1 MKHLKQLG
9 NLPLKQKLSGIILSV
24 VILMLLFF
32 FLAFQISRY
41 SYNEQ
46 LYKAI
51 AGNLSFSANTVSKN
65 LKNIEALSSVIISQ
79 KEIQESL
86 DAINSD
92 DDVLTLSKGYSLLNE
107 IVSTYQQTY
116 KRNNLS
122 CIALVNPH
130 FTNCSSYPVLNRISP
145 ELRET
150 FLQKASQASG
160 SAVWI
165 SDSSNQQLILS
176 RQIRKIENMSLKPLG
191 YLLLFIDLK
200 DMVESANQAVNTYE
214 SGNYL
219 IYDNGQPIYHSA
231 GISDNSAPLLYE
243 KLQRPYGIIEQ
254 NGRSYFAVRS
264 RIPSY
269 EWNYINLIPYDDI
282 NRSIVAVFQLI
293 LVILLAGLLLSL
305 FVAHIMMRYVVR
317 DFELLLHK
325 MEIFSQ
331 TELQLPESRIDYS
344 QRSDEIGKLHQ
355 SFDAMAERIQHL
367 VNTNY
372 RYQILNRDARLK
384 ALESQINPHFLYN
397 TLETVNWRA
406 KALKD
411 DTISNIVQ
419 SLATLLR
426 ATLSNKKSLVPLNY
440 ELNLVNNYITIQKIR
455 FEERLL
461 FHFYDSECTE
471 NLKNTLVLPLTIQPL
486 LENAIRYG
494 MEEMTETCEISV
506 YPYQRG
512 DFLIIEVANQG
523 SSFEENLLENLQNGS
538 KSSHGFGIGLLNIN
552 QRIQMLFGDAYGL
565 SFRNEEDKAIAII
578 TLPFIFEEPQS
589 AQSLYSR

>member
-1 MKHLKQLG
+1 MKYLS
-9 NLPLKQKLSGIILSV
+9 NLPLKQKLSCIILSV
-24 VILMLLFF
+24 LTLILLFF
-32 FLAFQISRY
+32 LLALQISKY

-46 LYKAI
+46 LYRAI
-51 AGNLSFSANTVSKN
+51 AGNLSFSASTISKH
-65 LKNIEALSSVIISQ
+65 LKNIESFSSVVIAQ
-79 KEIQESL
+79 KEVQESL
-86 DAINSD
+86 DAVNSN
-92 DDVLTLSKGYSLLNE
+92 DDVLTLSKNYSLLNE
-107 IVSTYQQTY
+107 VVSTYQQTY
-116 KRNNLS
+116 KQNNLS
-122 CIALVNPH
+122 CIALVNPR
-130 FTNCSSYPVLNRISP
+130 FTNCSNFPVMSRIPP
-145 ELRET
+145 EFLREI
-150 FLQKASQASG
+150 LQKAAQASG

-165 SDSSNQQLILS
+165 SDSSNHYLILS
-176 RQIRKIENMSLKPLG
+176 RQIRKTENLSLKPLG
-191 YLLLFIDLK
+191 YLLLFINLDDLVG
-200 DMVESANQAVNTYE
+200 DANQAVNTYE
-214 SGNYL
+214 SGHYL
-219 IYDNGQPIYHSA
+219 IYDNEKLIYHSE
-231 GISDNSAPLLYE
+231 GISQDWALLLYE
-243 KLQRPYGIIEQ
+243 KLQRPYDIIKQ
-254 NGRSYFAVRS
+254 NRHKYFAVRS

-355 SFDAMAERIQHL
+355 SFEAMAERIQHL

-419 SLATLLR
+419 SLAALLR
-426 ATLSNKKSLVPLNY
+426 ATLSNEKSLVPLNY

-461 FHFYDSECTE
+461 FRFYDSECTE
-471 NLKNTLVLPLTIQPL
+471 NLKNALVLPLTIQPL

>member
-1 MKHLKQLG
+1 MKYLS
-9 NLPLKQKLSGIILSV
+9 NLPLKQKLSCIILSV
-24 VILMLLFF
+24 LTLILLFF
-32 FLAFQISRY
+32 LLALQISKY

-46 LYKAI
+46 LYRAI
-51 AGNLSFSANTVSKN
+51 AGNLSFSASTISKH
-65 LKNIEALSSVIISQ
+65 LKNIESFSSVVIAQ
-79 KEIQESL
+79 KEVQESL
-86 DAINSD
+86 DAVNSN
-92 DDVLTLSKGYSLLNE
+92 DDVLTLSKNYSLLNE
-107 IVSTYQQTY
+107 VVSTYQQTY
-116 KRNNLS
+116 KQNNLS
-122 CIALVNPH
+122 CIALVNPR
-130 FTNCSSYPVLNRISP
+130 FTNCSNFPVMSRIPP
-145 ELRET
+145 EFLREI
-150 FLQKASQASG
+150 LQKAAQASG

-165 SDSSNQQLILS
+165 SDSSNHYLILS
-176 RQIRKIENMSLKPLG
+176 RQIRKTENLSLKPLG
-191 YLLLFIDLK
+191 YLLLFINLDDLVG
-200 DMVESANQAVNTYE
+200 DANQAVNTYE
-214 SGNYL
+214 SGHYL
-219 IYDNGQPIYHSA
+219 IYDNEKLIYHSE
-231 GISDNSAPLLYE
+231 GISQDWALLLYE
-243 KLQRPYGIIEQ
+243 KLQRPYDIIKQ
-254 NGRSYFAVRS
+254 NRHKYFAVRS

-305 FVAHIMMRYVVR
+305 FVAHIMMCYVVR

-419 SLATLLR
+419 SLAALLR
-426 ATLSNKKSLVPLNY
+426 ATLSNEKSLVPLNY

-461 FHFYDSECTE
+461 FRFYDSECTE
-471 NLKNTLVLPLTIQPL
+471 NLKNALVLPLTIQPL

>member
-1 MKHLKQLG
+1 MKYLS
-9 NLPLKQKLSGIILSV
+9 NLPLKQKLSCIILSV
-24 VILMLLFF
+24 LTLILLFF
-32 FLAFQISRY
+32 LLALQISKY

-46 LYKAI
+46 LYRAI
-51 AGNLSFSANTVSKN
+51 AGNLSFSASTISKH
-65 LKNIEALSSVIISQ
+65 LKNIESFSSVVIAQ
-79 KEIQESL
+79 KEVQESL
-86 DAINSD
+86 DAVNSN
-92 DDVLTLSKGYSLLNE
+92 DDVLTLSKNYSLLNE
-107 IVSTYQQTY
+107 VVSTYQQTY
-116 KRNNLS
+116 KQNNLS
-122 CIALVNPH
+122 CIALVNPR
-130 FTNCSSYPVLNRISP
+130 FTNCSNFPVMSRIPP
-145 ELRET
+145 EFLREI
-150 FLQKASQASG
+150 LQKAAQASG

-165 SDSSNQQLILS
+165 SDSSNHYLILS
-176 RQIRKIENMSLKPLG
+176 RQIRKTENLSLKPLG
-191 YLLLFIDLK
+191 YLLLFINLEDLVG
-200 DMVESANQAVNTYE
+200 DANQAVNTYE
-214 SGNYL
+214 SGHYL
-219 IYDNGQPIYHSA
+219 IYDNEKLIYHSE
-231 GISDNSAPLLYE
+231 GISQDWALLLYE
-243 KLQRPYGIIEQ
+243 KLQRPYDIIKQ
-254 NGRSYFAVRS
+254 NRHKYFAVRS

-419 SLATLLR
+419 SLAALLR
-426 ATLSNKKSLVPLNY
+426 ATLSNEKSLVPLNY

-461 FHFYDSECTE
+461 FRFYDSECTE
-471 NLKNTLVLPLTIQPL
+471 NLKNALVLPLTIQPL

-565 SFRNEEDKAIAII
+565 SFLNEEDKAIAII

>member
-1 MKHLKQLG
+1 MKYLS
-9 NLPLKQKLSGIILSV
+9 NLPLKQKLSCIILSV
-24 VILMLLFF
+24 LTLILLFF
-32 FLAFQISRY
+32 LLALQISKY

-46 LYKAI
+46 LYRAI
-51 AGNLSFSANTVSKN
+51 AGNLSFSASTISKH
-65 LKNIEALSSVIISQ
+65 LKNIESFSSVVIAQ
-79 KEIQESL
+79 KEVQESL
-86 DAINSD
+86 DAVNSN
-92 DDVLTLSKGYSLLNE
+92 DDVLTLSKNYSLLNE
-107 IVSTYQQTY
+107 VVSTYQQTY
-116 KRNNLS
+116 KQNNLS
-122 CIALVNPH
+122 CIALVNPR
-130 FTNCSSYPVLNRISP
+130 FTNCSNFPVMSRIPP
-145 ELRET
+145 EFLREI
-150 FLQKASQASG
+150 LQKAAQASG

-165 SDSSNQQLILS
+165 SDSSNHYLILS
-176 RQIRKIENMSLKPLG
+176 RQIRKTENLSLKPLG
-191 YLLLFIDLK
+191 YLLLFINLDDLVG
-200 DMVESANQAVNTYE
+200 DANQAVNTYE
-214 SGNYL
+214 SGHYL
-219 IYDNGQPIYHSA
+219 IYDNEKLIYHSE
-231 GISDNSAPLLYE
+231 GISQDWALLLYE
-243 KLQRPYGIIEQ
+243 KLQRPYDIIKQ
-254 NGRSYFAVRS
+254 NRHKYFAVRS

-411 DTISNIVQ
+411 DTISNNVQ
-419 SLATLLR
+419 SLAALLR
-426 ATLSNKKSLVPLNY
+426 ATLSNEKSLVPLNY

-461 FHFYDSECTE
+461 FRFYDSECTE
-471 NLKNTLVLPLTIQPL
+471 NLKNALVLPLTIQPL

>member
-1 MKHLKQLG
+1 MKYLS
-9 NLPLKQKLSGIILSV
+9 NLPLKQKLSCIILSV
-24 VILMLLFF
+24 LTLILLFF
-32 FLAFQISRY
+32 LLALQISKY

-46 LYKAI
+46 LYRAI
-51 AGNLSFSANTVSKN
+51 AGNLSFSASTISKH
-65 LKNIEALSSVIISQ
+65 LKNIESFSSVVIAQ
-79 KEIQESL
+79 KEVQESL
-86 DAINSD
+86 DAVNSN
-92 DDVLTLSKGYSLLNE
+92 DDVLTLSKNYSLLNE
-107 IVSTYQQTY
+107 VVSTYQQTY
-116 KRNNLS
+116 KQNNLS
-122 CIALVNPH
+122 CIALVNPR
-130 FTNCSSYPVLNRISP
+130 FTNCSNFPVMSRIPP
-145 ELRET
+145 EFLREI
-150 FLQKASQASG
+150 LQKAAQASG

-165 SDSSNQQLILS
+165 SDSSNHYLILS
-176 RQIRKIENMSLKPLG
+176 RQIRKTENLSLKPLG
-191 YLLLFIDLK
+191 YLLLFINLDDLVG
-200 DMVESANQAVNTYE
+200 DANQAVNTYE
-214 SGNYL
+214 SGHYL
-219 IYDNGQPIYHSA
+219 IYDNEKLIYHSE
-231 GISDNSAPLLYE
+231 GISQDWALLLYE
-243 KLQRPYGIIEQ
+243 KLQRPYDIIKQ
-254 NGRSYFAVRS
+254 NRHKYFAVRS

-331 TELQLPESRIDYS
+331 TELQLSESRIDYS

-419 SLATLLR
+419 SLAALLR
-426 ATLSNKKSLVPLNY
+426 ATLSNEKSLVPLNY

-461 FHFYDSECTE
+461 FRFYDSECTE
-471 NLKNTLVLPLTIQPL
+471 NLKNALVLPLTIQPL

-565 SFRNEEDKAIAII
+565 SFLNEEDKAIAII

>member
-1 MKHLKQLG
+1 MKYLS
-9 NLPLKQKLSGIILSV
+9 NLPLKQKLSCIILSV
-24 VILMLLFF
+24 LTLILLFF
-32 FLAFQISRY
+32 LLALQISKY

-46 LYKAI
+46 LYRAI
-51 AGNLSFSANTVSKN
+51 AGNLSFSASTISKH
-65 LKNIEALSSVIISQ
+65 LKNIESFSSVVIAQ
-79 KEIQESL
+79 KEVQESL
-86 DAINSD
+86 DAVNSND
-92 DDVLTLSKGYSLLNE
+92 DILTLSKNYSLLNE
-107 IVSTYQQTY
+107 VVSTYQQTY
-116 KRNNLS
+116 KQNNLS
-122 CIALVNPH
+122 CIALVNPR
-130 FTNCSSYPVLNRISP
+130 FTNCSNFPVMSRIPP
-145 ELRET
+145 EFLREI
-150 FLQKASQASG
+150 LQKAAQASG

-165 SDSSNQQLILS
+165 SDSSNHYLILS
-176 RQIRKIENMSLKPLG
+176 RQIRKTENLSLKPLG
-191 YLLLFIDLK
+191 YLLLFINLDDLVG
-200 DMVESANQAVNTYE
+200 DANQAVNTYE
-214 SGNYL
+214 SGHYL
-219 IYDNGQPIYHSA
+219 IYDNEKLIYHSE
-231 GISDNSAPLLYE
+231 GISQDWALLLYE
-243 KLQRPYGIIEQ
+243 KLQRPYDIIKQ
-254 NGRSYFAVRS
+254 NRHKYFAVRS

-419 SLATLLR
+419 SLAALLR
-426 ATLSNKKSLVPLNY
+426 ATLSNEKSLVPLNY

-461 FHFYDSECTE
+461 FRFYDSECTE
-471 NLKNTLVLPLTIQPL
+471 NLKNALVLPLTIQPL

-565 SFRNEEDKAIAII
+565 SFLNEEDKAIAII

>member
-1 MKHLKQLG
+1 MKYLS
-9 NLPLKQKLSGIILSV
+9 NLPLKQKLSCIILSV
-24 VILMLLFF
+24 LTLILLFF
-32 FLAFQISRY
+32 LLALQISKY

-46 LYKAI
+46 LYRAI
-51 AGNLSFSANTVSKN
+51 AGNLSFSASTISKH
-65 LKNIEALSSVIISQ
+65 LKNIESFSSVVIAQ
-79 KEIQESL
+79 KEVQESL
-86 DAINSD
+86 DAVNSN
-92 DDVLTLSKGYSLLNE
+92 DDVLTLSKNYSLLNE
-107 IVSTYQQTY
+107 VVSTYQQTY
-116 KRNNLS
+116 KQNNLS
-122 CIALVNPH
+122 CIALVNPR
-130 FTNCSSYPVLNRISP
+130 FTNCSNFPVMSRIPP
-145 ELRET
+145 EFLREI
-150 FLQKASQASG
+150 LQKAAQASG

-165 SDSSNQQLILS
+165 SDSSNHYLILS
-176 RQIRKIENMSLKPLG
+176 RQIRKTENLSLKPLG
-191 YLLLFIDLK
+191 YLLLFINLDDL
-200 DMVESANQAVNTYE
+200 VGNSNQAVNTYE
-214 SGNYL
+214 SGHYL
-219 IYDNGQPIYHSA
+219 IYDNEKLIYHSE
-231 GISDNSAPLLYE
+231 GISQDWALLLYE
-243 KLQRPYGIIEQ
+243 KLQRPYDIIKQ
-254 NGRSYFAVRS
+254 NRHKYFAVRS

-419 SLATLLR
+419 SLAALLR
-426 ATLSNKKSLVPLNY
+426 ATLSNEKSLVPLNY

-461 FHFYDSECTE
+461 FRFYDSECTE
-471 NLKNTLVLPLTIQPL
+471 NLKNALVLPLIIQPL

-552 QRIQMLFGDAYGL
+552 QRIQMLFGDSYGL

>member
-1 MKHLKQLG
+1 MKYLS
-9 NLPLKQKLSGIILSV
+9 NLPLKQKLSCIILSV
-24 VILMLLFF
+24 LTLILLFF
-32 FLAFQISRY
+32 LLALQISKY

-46 LYKAI
+46 LYRAI
-51 AGNLSFSANTVSKN
+51 AGNLSFSASTISKH
-65 LKNIEALSSVIISQ
+65 LKNIESFSSVVIAQ
-79 KEIQESL
+79 KEVQESL
-86 DAINSD
+86 DAVNSN
-92 DDVLTLSKGYSLLNE
+92 DDVLTLSKNYSLLNE
-107 IVSTYQQTY
+107 VVSTYQQTY
-116 KRNNLS
+116 KQNNLS
-122 CIALVNPH
+122 CIALVNPR
-130 FTNCSSYPVLNRISP
+130 FTNCSNFSVMSRIPP
-145 ELRET
+145 EFLREI
-150 FLQKASQASG
+150 LQKAAQASG

-165 SDSSNQQLILS
+165 SDSSNHYLILS
-176 RQIRKIENMSLKPLG
+176 RQIRKTENLSLKPLG
-191 YLLLFIDLK
+191 YLLLFINLDDLVG
-200 DMVESANQAVNTYE
+200 DANQAVNTYE
-214 SGNYL
+214 SGHYL
-219 IYDNGQPIYHSA
+219 IYDNEKLIYHSE
-231 GISDNSAPLLYE
+231 GISQDWALLLYE
-243 KLQRPYGIIEQ
+243 KLQRPYDIIKQ
-254 NGRSYFAVRS
+254 NRHKYFAVRS

-419 SLATLLR
+419 SLAALLR
-426 ATLSNKKSLVPLNY
+426 ATLSNEKSLVPLNY

-461 FHFYDSECTE
+461 FRFYDSECTE
-471 NLKNTLVLPLTIQPL
+471 NLKNALVLPLTIQPL

>member
-1 MKHLKQLG
+1 MKYLS
-9 NLPLKQKLSGIILSV
+9 NLPLKQKLSCIILSV
-24 VILMLLFF
+24 LTLIPLFF
-32 FLAFQISRY
+32 LLALQISKY

-46 LYKAI
+46 LYRAI
-51 AGNLSFSANTVSKN
+51 AGNLSFSASTISKH
-65 LKNIEALSSVIISQ
+65 LKNIESFSSVVIAQ
-79 KEIQESL
+79 KEVQESL
-86 DAINSD
+86 DAVNSN
-92 DDVLTLSKGYSLLNE
+92 DDVLTLSKNYSLLNE
-107 IVSTYQQTY
+107 VVSTYQQTY
-116 KRNNLS
+116 KQNNLS
-122 CIALVNPH
+122 CIALVNPR
-130 FTNCSSYPVLNRISP
+130 FTNCSNFPVMSRIPP
-145 ELRET
+145 EFLREI
-150 FLQKASQASG
+150 LQKAAQASG

-165 SDSSNQQLILS
+165 SDSSNHYLILS
-176 RQIRKIENMSLKPLG
+176 RQIRKTENLSLKPLG
-191 YLLLFIDLK
+191 YLLLFINLDDLVG
-200 DMVESANQAVNTYE
+200 DANQAVNTYE
-214 SGNYL
+214 SGHYL
-219 IYDNGQPIYHSA
+219 IYDNEKLIYHSE
-231 GISDNSAPLLYE
+231 GISQDWALLLYE
-243 KLQRPYGIIEQ
+243 KLQRPYDIIKQ
-254 NGRSYFAVRS
+254 NRHKYFAVRS

-397 TLETVNWRA
+397 TLETVNWRT

-419 SLATLLR
+419 SLAALLR
-426 ATLSNKKSLVPLNY
+426 ATLSNEKSLVPLNY

-461 FHFYDSECTE
+461 FRFYDSECTE
-471 NLKNTLVLPLTIQPL
+471 NLKNALVLPLTIQPL

>member
-1 MKHLKQLG
+1 MKYLS
-9 NLPLKQKLSGIILSV
+9 NLPLKQKLSCIILSV
-24 VILMLLFF
+24 LTLILLFF
-32 FLAFQISRY
+32 LLALQISKY

-46 LYKAI
+46 LYRAI
-51 AGNLSFSANTVSKN
+51 AGNLSFSASTISKH
-65 LKNIEALSSVIISQ
+65 LKNIESFSSVVIAQ
-79 KEIQESL
+79 KEVQESL
-86 DAINSD
+86 DAVNSN
-92 DDVLTLSKGYSLLNE
+92 DDVLTLSKNYSLLNE
-107 IVSTYQQTY
+107 VVSTYQQTY
-116 KRNNLS
+116 KQNNLS
-122 CIALVNPH
+122 CIALINPR
-130 FTNCSSYPVLNRISP
+130 FTNCSNFPVMSRIPP
-145 ELRET
+145 EFLREI
-150 FLQKASQASG
+150 LQKAAQASG

-165 SDSSNQQLILS
+165 SDSSNHYLILS
-176 RQIRKIENMSLKPLG
+176 RQIRKTENLSLKPLG
-191 YLLLFIDLK
+191 YLLLFINLDDLVG
-200 DMVESANQAVNTYE
+200 DANQAVNTYE
-214 SGNYL
+214 SGHYL
-219 IYDNGQPIYHSA
+219 IYDNEKLIYHSE
-231 GISDNSAPLLYE
+231 GISQDWALLLYE
-243 KLQRPYGIIEQ
+243 KLQRPYDIIKQ
-254 NGRSYFAVRS
+254 NRHKYFAVQS

-419 SLATLLR
+419 SLAALLR
-426 ATLSNKKSLVPLNY
+426 ATLSNEKSLVPLNY

-461 FHFYDSECTE
+461 FRFYDSECTE
-471 NLKNTLVLPLTIQPL
+471 NLKNALVLPLTIQPL

>member
-1 MKHLKQLG
+1 MKYLS
-9 NLPLKQKLSGIILSV
+9 NLPLKQKLSCIILSV
-24 VILMLLFF
+24 LTLILLFF
-32 FLAFQISRY
+32 LLALQISKY

-46 LYKAI
+46 LYRAI
-51 AGNLSFSANTVSKN
+51 AGNLSFSASTISKH
-65 LKNIEALSSVIISQ
+65 LKNIESFSSVVIAQ
-79 KEIQESL
+79 KEVQESL
-86 DAINSD
+86 DAVNSN
-92 DDVLTLSKGYSLLNE
+92 DDVLTLSKNYSLLNE
-107 IVSTYQQTY
+107 VVSTYQQTY
-116 KRNNLS
+116 KQNNLS
-122 CIALVNPH
+122 CIALVNPR
-130 FTNCSSYPVLNRISP
+130 FTNCSNFPVMSRIPP
-145 ELRET
+145 EFLREI
-150 FLQKASQASG
+150 LQKAAQASG

-165 SDSSNQQLILS
+165 SDSSNHYLILS
-176 RQIRKIENMSLKPLG
+176 RQIRKTENLSLKPLG
-191 YLLLFIDLK
+191 YLLLFINLDDLVG
-200 DMVESANQAVNTYE
+200 DANQAVNTYE
-214 SGNYL
+214 SGHYL
-219 IYDNGQPIYHSA
+219 IYDNEKLIYHSE
-231 GISDNSAPLLYE
+231 GISQDWALLLYE
-243 KLQRPYGIIEQ
+243 KLQRPYDIIKQ
-254 NGRSYFAVRS
+254 NRHKYFAVRS

-293 LVILLAGLLLSL
+293 LVIRLAGLLLSL

-384 ALESQINPHFLYN
+384 ALESQTNPHFLYN

-419 SLATLLR
+419 SLAALLR
-426 ATLSNKKSLVPLNY
+426 ATLSNEKSLVPLNY

-461 FHFYDSECTE
+461 FRFYDSECTE
-471 NLKNTLVLPLTIQPL
+471 NLKNALVLPLTIQPL

>member
-1 MKHLKQLG
+1 MKYLS
-9 NLPLKQKLSGIILSV
+9 NLPLKQKLSCIILSV
-24 VILMLLFF
+24 LTLILLFF
-32 FLAFQISRY
+32 LLALQISKY

-46 LYKAI
+46 LYRAI
-51 AGNLSFSANTVSKN
+51 AGNLSFSASTISKH
-65 LKNIEALSSVIISQ
+65 LKNIESFSSVVIAQ
-79 KEIQESL
+79 KEVQESL
-86 DAINSD
+86 DAVNSN
-92 DDVLTLSKGYSLLNE
+92 DDVLTLSKNYSLLNE
-107 IVSTYQQTY
+107 VVSTYQQTY
-116 KRNNLS
+116 KQNNLS
-122 CIALVNPH
+122 CIALVNPR
-130 FTNCSSYPVLNRISP
+130 FTNCSNFPVMSRIPP
-145 ELRET
+145 EFLREI
-150 FLQKASQASG
+150 LQKAAQASG

-165 SDSSNQQLILS
+165 SDSSNHYLILS
-176 RQIRKIENMSLKPLG
+176 RQIRKTENLSLKPLG
-191 YLLLFIDLK
+191 YLLLFINLDDLVG
-200 DMVESANQAVNTYE
+200 DANQAVNTYE
-214 SGNYL
+214 SGHYL
-219 IYDNGQPIYHSA
+219 IYDNEKLIYHSE
-231 GISDNSAPLLYE
+231 GISQDWALLLYE
-243 KLQRPYGIIEQ
+243 KLQRPYDIIKQ
-254 NGRSYFAVRS
+254 NRHKYFAVRS

-419 SLATLLR
+419 SLAALLR
-426 ATLSNKKSLVPLNY
+426 ATLSNEKSLVPLNY

-461 FHFYDSECTE
+461 FRFYDSECTE
-471 NLKNTLVLPLTIQPL
+471 NLKNALVLPLTIQPL

-494 MEEMTETCEISV
+494 MGEMTETCEISV

>member
-1 MKHLKQLG
+1 MKYLS
-9 NLPLKQKLSGIILSV
+9 NLPLKQKLSCIILSV
-24 VILMLLFF
+24 LTLILLFF
-32 FLAFQISRY
+32 LLALQISKY

-46 LYKAI
+46 LYRAI
-51 AGNLSFSANTVSKN
+51 AGNLSFSASTISKH
-65 LKNIEALSSVIISQ
+65 LKNIESFSSVVIAQ
-79 KEIQESL
+79 KEVQESL
-86 DAINSD
+86 DAVNSN
-92 DDVLTLSKGYSLLNE
+92 DDVLTLSKNYSLLNE
-107 IVSTYQQTY
+107 VVSTYQQTY
-116 KRNNLS
+116 KQNNLS
-122 CIALVNPH
+122 CIALVNPR
-130 FTNCSSYPVLNRISP
+130 FTNCSNFPVMSRIPP
-145 ELRET
+145 EFLREI
-150 FLQKASQASG
+150 LQKAAQASG

-165 SDSSNQQLILS
+165 SDSSNHYLILS
-176 RQIRKIENMSLKPLG
+176 RQIRKTENLSLKPLG
-191 YLLLFIDLK
+191 YLLLFINLDDLVG
-200 DMVESANQAVNTYE
+200 DANQAVNTYE
-214 SGNYL
+214 SGHYL
-219 IYDNGQPIYHSA
+219 IYDNEKLIYHSE
-231 GISDNSAPLLYE
+231 GISQDWALLLYE
-243 KLQRPYGIIEQ
+243 KLQRPYDIIKQ
-254 NGRSYFAVRS
+254 NRHKYFAVRS

-419 SLATLLR
+419 SLAALLH
-426 ATLSNKKSLVPLNY
+426 ATLSNEKSLVPLNY

-461 FHFYDSECTE
+461 FRFYDSECTE
-471 NLKNTLVLPLTIQPL
+471 NLKNALVLPLTIQPL

>member
-1 MKHLKQLG
+1 MKYLS
-9 NLPLKQKLSGIILSV
+9 NLPLKQKLSCIILSV
-24 VILMLLFF
+24 LTLILLFF
-32 FLAFQISRY
+32 LLALQISKY

-46 LYKAI
+46 LYRAI
-51 AGNLSFSANTVSKN
+51 AGNLSFSASTISKH
-65 LKNIEALSSVIISQ
+65 LKNIESFSSVVIAQ
-79 KEIQESL
+79 KEVQESL
-86 DAINSD
+86 DAVNSN
-92 DDVLTLSKGYSLLNE
+92 DDVLTLSKNYSLLNE
-107 IVSTYQQTY
+107 VVSTYQQTY
-116 KRNNLS
+116 KQNNLS
-122 CIALVNPH
+122 CIALINPR
-130 FTNCSSYPVLNRISP
+130 FTNCSNFPVMSRIPP
-145 ELRET
+145 EFLREI
-150 FLQKASQASG
+150 LQKAAQASG

-165 SDSSNQQLILS
+165 SDSSNHYLILS
-176 RQIRKIENMSLKPLG
+176 RQIRKTENLSLKPLG
-191 YLLLFIDLK
+191 YLLLFINLDDLVG
-200 DMVESANQAVNTYE
+200 DANQAVNTYE
-214 SGNYL
+214 SGHYL
-219 IYDNGQPIYHSA
+219 IYDNEKLIYHSE
-231 GISDNSAPLLYE
+231 GISQDWALLLYE
-243 KLQRPYGIIEQ
+243 KLQRPYDIIKQ
-254 NGRSYFAVRS
+254 NRHKYFAVRS

-372 RYQILNRDARLK
+372 RYQILNRNARLK

-419 SLATLLR
+419 SLAALMR
-426 ATLSNKKSLVPLNY
+426 ATLSNEKSLVPLNY

-461 FHFYDSECTE
+461 FRFYDSECTE
-471 NLKNTLVLPLTIQPL
+471 NLKNALVLPLTIQPL

-552 QRIQMLFGDAYGL
+552 QRIQMLFGDGYGL

>member
-1 MKHLKQLG
+1 MKYLS
-9 NLPLKQKLSGIILSV
+9 NLPLKQKLSCIILSV
-24 VILMLLFF
+24 LTLILLFF
-32 FLAFQISRY
+32 LLALQISKY

-46 LYKAI
+46 LYRAI
-51 AGNLSFSANTVSKN
+51 AGNLSFSASTISKH
-65 LKNIEALSSVIISQ
+65 LKNIESFSSVVIAQ
-79 KEIQESL
+79 KEVQESL
-86 DAINSD
+86 DAVNSN
-92 DDVLTLSKGYSLLNE
+92 DDVLTLSKNYSLLNE
-107 IVSTYQQTY
+107 VVSTYQQTY
-116 KRNNLS
+116 KQNNLS
-122 CIALVNPH
+122 CIALVNPR
-130 FTNCSSYPVLNRISP
+130 FTNCSNFPVMSRIPP
-145 ELRET
+145 EFLREI
-150 FLQKASQASG
+150 LQKAAQASG

-165 SDSSNQQLILS
+165 SDSSNHYLILS
-176 RQIRKIENMSLKPLG
+176 RQIRKTENLSLKPLG
-191 YLLLFIDLK
+191 YLLLFINLDDLVG
-200 DMVESANQAVNTYE
+200 DANQAVNTYE
-214 SGNYL
+214 SGHYL
-219 IYDNGQPIYHSA
+219 IYDNEKLIYHSE
-231 GISDNSAPLLYE
+231 GISQDWALLLYE
-243 KLQRPYGIIEQ
+243 KLQRPYDIIKQ
-254 NGRSYFAVRS
+254 NRHKYFAVRS

-367 VNTNY
+367 VNTNC

-419 SLATLLR
+419 SLAALLR
-426 ATLSNKKSLVPLNY
+426 ATLSNEKSLVPLNY

-461 FHFYDSECTE
+461 FRFYDSECTE
-471 NLKNTLVLPLTIQPL
+471 NLKNALVLPLTIQPL

>member
-1 MKHLKQLG
+1 MKYLS
-9 NLPLKQKLSGIILSV
+9 NLPLKQKLSCIILSV
-24 VILMLLFF
+24 LTLILLFF
-32 FLAFQISRY
+32 LLALQISKY

-46 LYKAI
+46 LYRAI
-51 AGNLSFSANTVSKN
+51 AGNLSFSASTISKH
-65 LKNIEALSSVIISQ
+65 LKNIESFSSVVIAQ
-79 KEIQESL
+79 KEVQESL
-86 DAINSD
+86 DAVNSN
-92 DDVLTLSKGYSLLNE
+92 DDVLTLSKNYSLLNE
-107 IVSTYQQTY
+107 VVSTYQQTY
-116 KRNNLS
+116 KQNNLS
-122 CIALVNPH
+122 CIALVNPR
-130 FTNCSSYPVLNRISP
+130 FTNCSNFPVMSRIPP
-145 ELRET
+145 EFLREI
-150 FLQKASQASG
+150 LQKAAQASG

-165 SDSSNQQLILS
+165 SDSSNHYLILS
-176 RQIRKIENMSLKPLG
+176 RQIRKTENLSLKPLG
-191 YLLLFIDLK
+191 YLLLFINLDDLVG
-200 DMVESANQAVNTYE
+200 DANQAVNTYE
-214 SGNYL
+214 SGHYL
-219 IYDNGQPIYHSA
+219 IYDNEKLIYHSE
-231 GISDNSAPLLYE
+231 GISQDWALLLYE
-243 KLQRPYGIIEQ
+243 KLQRPYDIIKQ
-254 NGRSYFAVRS
+254 NRHKYFAVRS

-419 SLATLLR
+419 SLAALLR
-426 ATLSNKKSLVPLNY
+426 ATLSNEKSLVPLNY

-471 NLKNTLVLPLTIQPL
+471 NLKNALVLPLTIQPL

-494 MEEMTETCEISV
+494 MEEMTETREISV

>member
-1 MKHLKQLG
+1 MKYLS
-9 NLPLKQKLSGIILSV
+9 NLPLKQKLSCIILSV
-24 VILMLLFF
+24 LTLILLFF
-32 FLAFQISRY
+32 LLALQISKY

-46 LYKAI
+46 LYRAI
-51 AGNLSFSANTVSKN
+51 AGNLSFSASTISKH
-65 LKNIEALSSVIISQ
+65 LKNIESFSSVVIAQ
-79 KEIQESL
+79 KEVQESL
-86 DAINSD
+86 DAVNSN
-92 DDVLTLSKGYSLLNE
+92 DDVLTLSKNYSLLNE
-107 IVSTYQQTY
+107 VVSTYQQTY
-116 KRNNLS
+116 KQNNLS
-122 CIALVNPH
+122 CIALINPR
-130 FTNCSSYPVLNRISP
+130 FTNCSNFPVMSRIPP
-145 ELRET
+145 EFLREI
-150 FLQKASQASG
+150 LQKAAQASG

-165 SDSSNQQLILS
+165 SDSSNHYLILS
-176 RQIRKIENMSLKPLG
+176 RQIRKTENLSLKPLG
-191 YLLLFIDLK
+191 YLLLFINLDDLVG
-200 DMVESANQAVNTYE
+200 DANQAVNTYE
-214 SGNYL
+214 SGHYL
-219 IYDNGQPIYHSA
+219 IYDNEKLIYHSE
-231 GISDNSAPLLYE
+231 GISQDWALLLYE
-243 KLQRPYGIIEQ
+243 KLQRPYDIIKQ
-254 NGRSYFAVRS
+254 NRHKYFAVRS

-305 FVAHIMMRYVVR
+305 FVAHIMMRYV
-317 DFELLLHK
+317 
-325 MEIFSQ
+325 
-331 TELQLPESRIDYS
+331 ESRIDYS

-419 SLATLLR
+419 SLAALMR
-426 ATLSNKKSLVPLNY
+426 ATLSNEKSLVPLNY

-461 FHFYDSECTE
+461 FRFYDSECTE
-471 NLKNTLVLPLTIQPL
+471 NLKNALVLPLTIQPL

-552 QRIQMLFGDAYGL
+552 QRIQMLFGDGYGL

>member
-1 MKHLKQLG
+1 MKYLS
-9 NLPLKQKLSGIILSV
+9 NLPLKQKLSCIILSV
-24 VILMLLFF
+24 LTLILLFF
-32 FLAFQISRY
+32 LLALQISKY

-46 LYKAI
+46 LYRAI
-51 AGNLSFSANTVSKN
+51 AGNLSFSASTISKH
-65 LKNIEALSSVIISQ
+65 LKNIESFSSVVIAQ
-79 KEIQESL
+79 KEVQESL
-86 DAINSD
+86 DAVNSN
-92 DDVLTLSKGYSLLNE
+92 DDVLTLSKNYSLLNE
-107 IVSTYQQTY
+107 VVSTYQQTY
-116 KRNNLS
+116 KQNNLS
-122 CIALVNPH
+122 CIALVNPR
-130 FTNCSSYPVLNRISP
+130 FTNCSNFPVMSRIPP
-145 ELRET
+145 EFLREI
-150 FLQKASQASG
+150 LQKAAQASG

-165 SDSSNQQLILS
+165 SDSSNHYLILS
-176 RQIRKIENMSLKPLG
+176 RQIRKTENLSLKPLG
-191 YLLLFIDLK
+191 YLLLFINLDDLVG
-200 DMVESANQAVNTYE
+200 DANQAVNTYE
-214 SGNYL
+214 SGHYL
-219 IYDNGQPIYHSA
+219 IYDNEKLIYHSE
-231 GISDNSAPLLYE
+231 GISQDWALLLYE
-243 KLQRPYGIIEQ
+243 KLQRPYDIIKQ
-254 NGRSYFAVRS
+254 NRHKYFAVRS

-331 TELQLPESRIDYS
+331 TEFQLPESRIDYS

-419 SLATLLR
+419 SLAALLR
-426 ATLSNKKSLVPLNY
+426 ATLSNEKSLVPLNY

-461 FHFYDSECTE
+461 FRFYDSECTE
-471 NLKNTLVLPLTIQPL
+471 NLKNALVLPLTIQPL

>member
-1 MKHLKQLG
+1 MKYLS
-9 NLPLKQKLSGIILSV
+9 NLPLKQKLSCIILSV
-24 VILMLLFF
+24 LTLILLFF
-32 FLAFQISRY
+32 LLALQISKY

-46 LYKAI
+46 LYRAI
-51 AGNLSFSANTVSKN
+51 AGNLSFSASTISKH
-65 LKNIEALSSVIISQ
+65 LKNIESFSSVVIAQ
-79 KEIQESL
+79 KEVQESL
-86 DAINSD
+86 DAVNSN
-92 DDVLTLSKGYSLLNE
+92 DDVLTLSKNYSLLNE
-107 IVSTYQQTY
+107 VVSTYQQTY
-116 KRNNLS
+116 KQNNLS
-122 CIALVNPH
+122 CIALVNPR
-130 FTNCSSYPVLNRISP
+130 FTNCSNFPVMSRIPP
-145 ELRET
+145 EFLREI
-150 FLQKASQASG
+150 LQKAAQASG

-165 SDSSNQQLILS
+165 SDSSNHYLILS
-176 RQIRKIENMSLKPLG
+176 RQIRKTENLSLKPLG
-191 YLLLFIDLK
+191 YLLLFINLDDLVG
-200 DMVESANQAVNTYE
+200 DANQAVNTYE
-214 SGNYL
+214 SEHYL
-219 IYDNGQPIYHSA
+219 IYDNEKLIYHSE
-231 GISDNSAPLLYE
+231 GISQDWALLLYE
-243 KLQRPYGIIEQ
+243 KLQRPYDIIKQ
-254 NGRSYFAVRS
+254 NRHKYFAVRS

-305 FVAHIMMRYVVR
+305 LVAHIMMRYVVR

-419 SLATLLR
+419 SLAALLR
-426 ATLSNKKSLVPLNY
+426 ATLSNEKSLVPLNY

-461 FHFYDSECTE
+461 FRFYDSECTE
-471 NLKNTLVLPLTIQPL
+471 NLKNALVLPLTIQPL

>member
-1 MKHLKQLG
+1 MKYLS
-9 NLPLKQKLSGIILSV
+9 NLPLKQKLSCIILSV
-24 VILMLLFF
+24 LTLILLFF
-32 FLAFQISRY
+32 LLALQISKY

-46 LYKAI
+46 LYRAI
-51 AGNLSFSANTVSKN
+51 AGNLSFSASTISKH
-65 LKNIEALSSVIISQ
+65 LKNIESFSSVVIAQ
-79 KEIQESL
+79 KEVQESL
-86 DAINSD
+86 DAVNSN
-92 DDVLTLSKGYSLLNE
+92 DDVLTLSKNYSLLNE
-107 IVSTYQQTY
+107 VVSTYQQTY
-116 KRNNLS
+116 KQNNLS
-122 CIALVNPH
+122 CIALVNPR
-130 FTNCSSYPVLNRISP
+130 FTNCSNFPVMSRIPP
-145 ELRET
+145 EFLREI
-150 FLQKASQASG
+150 LQKAAQASG

-165 SDSSNQQLILS
+165 SDSSNHYLILS
-176 RQIRKIENMSLKPLG
+176 RQIRKTENLSLKPLG
-191 YLLLFIDLK
+191 YLLLFINLDDLVG
-200 DMVESANQAVNTYE
+200 DANQAVNTYE
-214 SGNYL
+214 SGHYL
-219 IYDNGQPIYHSA
+219 IYDNEKLIYHSE
-231 GISDNSAPLLYE
+231 GISQDWALLLYE
-243 KLQRPYGIIEQ
+243 KLQRPYDIIKQ
-254 NGRSYFAVRS
+254 NRHKYFAVRS

-419 SLATLLR
+419 SLAALMR
-426 ATLSNKKSLVPLNY
+426 ATLSNEKSLVPLNY

-461 FHFYDSECTE
+461 FRFYDSECTE
-471 NLKNTLVLPLTIQPL
+471 NLKNALVLPLTIQPL

>member
-1 MKHLKQLG
+1 MKYLS
-9 NLPLKQKLSGIILSV
+9 NLPLKQKLSCIILSV
-24 VILMLLFF
+24 LTLILLFF
-32 FLAFQISRY
+32 LLALQISKY

-46 LYKAI
+46 LYRAI
-51 AGNLSFSANTVSKN
+51 AGNLSFSASTISKH
-65 LKNIEALSSVIISQ
+65 LKNIESFSSVVIAQ
-79 KEIQESL
+79 KEVQESL
-86 DAINSD
+86 DAVNSN
-92 DDVLTLSKGYSLLNE
+92 DDVLTLSKNYSLLNE
-107 IVSTYQQTY
+107 VVSTYQQTY
-116 KRNNLS
+116 KQNNLS
-122 CIALVNPH
+122 CIALVNPR
-130 FTNCSSYPVLNRISP
+130 FTNCSNFPVMSRIPP
-145 ELRET
+145 EFLREI
-150 FLQKASQASG
+150 LQKAAQASG

-165 SDSSNQQLILS
+165 SDSSNHYLILS
-176 RQIRKIENMSLKPLG
+176 RQIRKTENLSLKPLG
-191 YLLLFIDLK
+191 YLLLFINLDDLVG
-200 DMVESANQAVNTYE
+200 DANQAVNTYE
-214 SGNYL
+214 SGHYL
-219 IYDNGQPIYHSA
+219 IYDNEKLIYHSE
-231 GISDNSAPLLYE
+231 GISQDWALLLYE
-243 KLQRPYGIIEQ
+243 KLQRPYDIIKQ
-254 NGRSYFAVRS
+254 NRHKYFAVRS

-419 SLATLLR
+419 SLAALLR
-426 ATLSNKKSLVPLNY
+426 ATLSNEKSLVPLNY

-461 FHFYDSECTE
+461 FRFYDSECTE
-471 NLKNTLVLPLTIQPL
+471 NLKNALVLPLTIQPL

-512 DFLIIEVANQG
+512 DFLIIEVANEG

>member
-1 MKHLKQLG
+1 MKYLS
-9 NLPLKQKLSGIILSV
+9 NLPLKQKLSCIILSV
-24 VILMLLFF
+24 LTLILLFF
-32 FLAFQISRY
+32 LLALQISKY

-46 LYKAI
+46 LYRAI
-51 AGNLSFSANTVSKN
+51 AGNLSFSASTISKH
-65 LKNIEALSSVIISQ
+65 LKNIESFSSVVIAQ
-79 KEIQESL
+79 KEVQESL
-86 DAINSD
+86 DAVNSN
-92 DDVLTLSKGYSLLNE
+92 DDVLTLSKNYSLLNE
-107 IVSTYQQTY
+107 VVSTYQQTY
-116 KRNNLS
+116 KQNNLS
-122 CIALVNPH
+122 CIALVNPR
-130 FTNCSSYPVLNRISP
+130 FTNCSNFPVMSRIPP
-145 ELRET
+145 EFLREI
-150 FLQKASQASG
+150 LQKAAQASG

-165 SDSSNQQLILS
+165 SDSSNHYLILS
-176 RQIRKIENMSLKPLG
+176 RQIRKTENLSLKPLG
-191 YLLLFIDLK
+191 YLLLFINLDDLVG
-200 DMVESANQAVNTYE
+200 DANQAVNTYE
-214 SGNYL
+214 SEHYL
-219 IYDNGQPIYHSA
+219 IYDNEKLIYHSE
-231 GISDNSAPLLYE
+231 GISQDWALLLYE
-243 KLQRPYGIIEQ
+243 KLQRPYDIIKQ
-254 NGRSYFAVRS
+254 NRHKYFAVRS

-419 SLATLLR
+419 SLAALLR
-426 ATLSNKKSLVPLNY
+426 ATLSNEKSLVPLNY

-461 FHFYDSECTE
+461 FRFYDSECTE
-471 NLKNTLVLPLTIQPL
+471 NLKNALVLPLTIQPL

-565 SFRNEEDKAIAII
+565 SFLNEEDKAIAII

>member
-1 MKHLKQLG
+1 MKYLS
-9 NLPLKQKLSGIILSV
+9 NLPLKQKLSCIILSV
-24 VILMLLFF
+24 LTLILLFF
-32 FLAFQISRY
+32 LLALQISKY

-46 LYKAI
+46 LYRAI
-51 AGNLSFSANTVSKN
+51 AGNLSFSASTISKH
-65 LKNIEALSSVIISQ
+65 LKNIESFSSVVIAQ
-79 KEIQESL
+79 KEVQESL
-86 DAINSD
+86 DAVNSN
-92 DDVLTLSKGYSLLNE
+92 DDVLTLSKNYSLLNE
-107 IVSTYQQTY
+107 VVSTYQQTY
-116 KRNNLS
+116 KQNNLS
-122 CIALVNPH
+122 CIALVNPR
-130 FTNCSSYPVLNRISP
+130 FTNCSNFPVMSRIPP
-145 ELRET
+145 EFLREI
-150 FLQKASQASG
+150 LQKAAQASG

-165 SDSSNQQLILS
+165 SDSSNHYLILS
-176 RQIRKIENMSLKPLG
+176 RQIRKTENLSLKPLG
-191 YLLLFIDLK
+191 YLLLFINLDDLVG
-200 DMVESANQAVNTYE
+200 DANQAVNTYE
-214 SGNYL
+214 SGHYL
-219 IYDNGQPIYHSA
+219 IYDNEKLIYHSE
-231 GISDNSAPLLYE
+231 GISQDWALLLYE
-243 KLQRPYGIIEQ
+243 KLQRPYDIIKQ
-254 NGRSYFAVRS
+254 NRHKYFAVRS

-419 SLATLLR
+419 SLAALLR
-426 ATLSNKKSLVPLNY
+426 ATLSNEKSLVPLNY

-461 FHFYDSECTE
+461 FRFYDSECTE
-471 NLKNTLVLPLTIQPL
+471 NLKNALVLPLTIQPL

-494 MEEMTETCEISV
+494 MEGMTETCEISV

>member
-1 MKHLKQLG
+1 MKYLS
-9 NLPLKQKLSGIILSV
+9 NLPLKQKLSCIILSV
-24 VILMLLFF
+24 LTLILLFF
-32 FLAFQISRY
+32 LLALQISKY

-46 LYKAI
+46 LYRAI
-51 AGNLSFSANTVSKN
+51 AGNLSFSASTISKH
-65 LKNIEALSSVIISQ
+65 LKNIESFSSVVIAQ
-79 KEIQESL
+79 KEVQESL
-86 DAINSD
+86 DAVNSN
-92 DDVLTLSKGYSLLNE
+92 DDVLTLSKNYSLLNE
-107 IVSTYQQTY
+107 VVSTYQQTY
-116 KRNNLS
+116 KQNNLS
-122 CIALVNPH
+122 CIALVNPR
-130 FTNCSSYPVLNRISP
+130 FTNCSNFPVMSRIPP
-145 ELRET
+145 EFLREI
-150 FLQKASQASG
+150 LQKAAQASG

-165 SDSSNQQLILS
+165 SDSSNHYLILS
-176 RQIRKIENMSLKPLG
+176 RQIRKTENLSLKPLG
-191 YLLLFIDLK
+191 YLLLFINLDDLVG
-200 DMVESANQAVNTYE
+200 DANQAVNTYE
-214 SGNYL
+214 SGHYL
-219 IYDNGQPIYHSA
+219 IYDNEKLIYHSE
-231 GISDNSAPLLYE
+231 GISQDWALLLYE
-243 KLQRPYGIIEQ
+243 KLQRPYDIIKQ
-254 NGRSYFAVRS
+254 NRHKYFAVRS

-419 SLATLLR
+419 SLDALLH
-426 ATLSNKKSLVPLNY
+426 ATLSNEKSLVPLNY

-461 FHFYDSECTE
+461 FRFYDSECTE
-471 NLKNTLVLPLTIQPL
+471 NLKNALVLPLTIQPL

>member
-1 MKHLKQLG
+1 MKYLS
-9 NLPLKQKLSGIILSV
+9 NLPLKQKLSCIILSV
-24 VILMLLFF
+24 LTLILLFF
-32 FLAFQISRY
+32 LLALQISKY

-46 LYKAI
+46 LYRAI
-51 AGNLSFSANTVSKN
+51 AGNLSFSASTISKH
-65 LKNIEALSSVIISQ
+65 LKNIESFSSVVIAQ
-79 KEIQESL
+79 KEVQESL
-86 DAINSD
+86 DAVNSN
-92 DDVLTLSKGYSLLNE
+92 DDVLTLSKNYSLLNE
-107 IVSTYQQTY
+107 VVSTYQQTY
-116 KRNNLS
+116 KQNNLS
-122 CIALVNPH
+122 CIALVNPR
-130 FTNCSSYPVLNRISP
+130 FTNCSNFPVMSRIPP
-145 ELRET
+145 EFLREI
-150 FLQKASQASG
+150 LQKAAQASG

-165 SDSSNQQLILS
+165 SDSSNHYLILS
-176 RQIRKIENMSLKPLG
+176 RQIRKTENLSLKPLG
-191 YLLLFIDLK
+191 YLLLFINLDDLVG
-200 DMVESANQAVNTYE
+200 DANQAVNTYE
-214 SGNYL
+214 SGHYL
-219 IYDNGQPIYHSA
+219 IYDNEQLIYHSE
-231 GISDNSAPLLYE
+231 GISQDWALLLYE
-243 KLQRPYGIIEQ
+243 KLQRPYDIIKQ
-254 NGRSYFAVRS
+254 NRHKYFAVRS

-269 EWNYINLIPYDDI
+269 EWNYINLIPYDNI

-419 SLATLLR
+419 SLAALLR
-426 ATLSNKKSLVPLNY
+426 ATLSNEKSLVPLNY

-461 FHFYDSECTE
+461 FRFYDSECTE
-471 NLKNTLVLPLTIQPL
+471 NLKNALVLPLTIQPL

>member
-1 MKHLKQLG
+1 MKYLS
-9 NLPLKQKLSGIILSV
+9 NLPLKQKLSCIILSV
-24 VILMLLFF
+24 LTLILLFF
-32 FLAFQISRY
+32 LLALQISKY

-46 LYKAI
+46 LYRAI
-51 AGNLSFSANTVSKN
+51 AGNLSFSASTISKH
-65 LKNIEALSSVIISQ
+65 LKNIESFSSVVIAQ
-79 KEIQESL
+79 KEVQESL
-86 DAINSD
+86 DAVNSN
-92 DDVLTLSKGYSLLNE
+92 DDVLTLSKNYSLLNE
-107 IVSTYQQTY
+107 VVSTYQQTY
-116 KRNNLS
+116 KQNNLS
-122 CIALVNPH
+122 CIALVNPR
-130 FTNCSSYPVLNRISP
+130 FTNCSNFPVMSRIPP
-145 ELRET
+145 EFLREI
-150 FLQKASQASG
+150 LQKAAQASG

-165 SDSSNQQLILS
+165 SDSSNHYLILS
-176 RQIRKIENMSLKPLG
+176 RQIRKTENLSLKPLG
-191 YLLLFIDLK
+191 YLLLFINLDDLVG
-200 DMVESANQAVNTYE
+200 DANEAVNTYE
-214 SGNYL
+214 SGHYL
-219 IYDNGQPIYHSA
+219 IYDNEKLIYHSE
-231 GISDNSAPLLYE
+231 GISQDWALLLYE
-243 KLQRPYGIIEQ
+243 KLQRPYDIIKQ
-254 NGRSYFAVRS
+254 NRHKYFAVRS

-419 SLATLLR
+419 SLAALLR
-426 ATLSNKKSLVPLNY
+426 ATLSNEKSLVPLNY

-461 FHFYDSECTE
+461 FRFYDSECTE
-471 NLKNTLVLPLTIQPL
+471 NLKNALVLPLTIQPL

-565 SFRNEEDKAIAII
+565 SFLNEEDKAIAII

>member
-1 MKHLKQLG
+1 MKYLS
-9 NLPLKQKLSGIILSV
+9 NLPLKQKLSCIILSV
-24 VILMLLFF
+24 LTLILLFF
-32 FLAFQISRY
+32 LLALQISKY

-46 LYKAI
+46 LYRAI
-51 AGNLSFSANTVSKN
+51 AGNLSFSASTISKH
-65 LKNIEALSSVIISQ
+65 LKNIESFSSVVIAQ
-79 KEIQESL
+79 KEVQESL
-86 DAINSD
+86 DAVNSN
-92 DDVLTLSKGYSLLNE
+92 DDVLTLSKNYSLLNE
-107 IVSTYQQTY
+107 VVSTYQQTY
-116 KRNNLS
+116 KQNNLS
-122 CIALVNPH
+122 CIALVNPR
-130 FTNCSSYPVLNRISP
+130 FTNCSNFPVMSRIPP
-145 ELRET
+145 EFLREI
-150 FLQKASQASG
+150 LQKAAQASG

-165 SDSSNQQLILS
+165 SDSSNHYLILS
-176 RQIRKIENMSLKPLG
+176 RQIRKTENLSLKPLG
-191 YLLLFIDLK
+191 YLLLFINLDDLVG
-200 DMVESANQAVNTYE
+200 DANQAVNTYE
-214 SGNYL
+214 SGHYL
-219 IYDNGQPIYHSA
+219 IYDNEKLIYHSE
-231 GISDNSAPLLYE
+231 GISQDWALLLYE
-243 KLQRPYGIIEQ
+243 KLQRPYDIIKQ
-254 NGRSYFAVRS
+254 NRHKYFAVRS

-355 SFDAMAERIQHL
+355 SFDAMAERIQQL

-419 SLATLLR
+419 SLAALLR
-426 ATLSNKKSLVPLNY
+426 ATLSNEKSLVPLNY

-461 FHFYDSECTE
+461 FRFYDSECTE
-471 NLKNTLVLPLTIQPL
+471 NLKNALVLPLTIQPL

>member
-1 MKHLKQLG
+1 MKYLS
-9 NLPLKQKLSGIILSV
+9 NLPLKQKLSCIILSV
-24 VILMLLFF
+24 LTLILLFF
-32 FLAFQISRY
+32 LLALQISKY

-46 LYKAI
+46 LYRAI
-51 AGNLSFSANTVSKN
+51 AGNLSFSASTISKH
-65 LKNIEALSSVIISQ
+65 LKNIESFSSVVIAQ
-79 KEIQESL
+79 KEVQESL
-86 DAINSD
+86 DAVNSN
-92 DDVLTLSKGYSLLNE
+92 DDVLTLSKNYSLLNE
-107 IVSTYQQTY
+107 VVSTYQQTY
-116 KRNNLS
+116 KQNNLS
-122 CIALVNPH
+122 CIALVNPR
-130 FTNCSSYPVLNRISP
+130 FTNCSNFPVMSRIPP
-145 ELRET
+145 EFLREI
-150 FLQKASQASG
+150 LQKAAQASG

-165 SDSSNQQLILS
+165 SDSSNHYLILS
-176 RQIRKIENMSLKPLG
+176 RQIRKTENLSLKPLG
-191 YLLLFIDLK
+191 YLLLFINLDDLVG
-200 DMVESANQAVNTYE
+200 DANQAVNTYE
-214 SGNYL
+214 SGHYL
-219 IYDNGQPIYHSA
+219 IYDNEQLIYHSE
-231 GISDNSAPLLYE
+231 GISQDWALLLYE
-243 KLQRPYGIIEQ
+243 KLQRPYDIIKQ
-254 NGRSYFAVRS
+254 NRHKYFAVRS

-419 SLATLLR
+419 SLAALLR
-426 ATLSNKKSLVPLNY
+426 ATLSNEKSLVPLNY

-461 FHFYDSECTE
+461 FRFYDSECTE
-471 NLKNTLVLPLTIQPL
+471 NLKNALVLPLTIQPL

>member
-1 MKHLKQLG
+1 MKYLS
-9 NLPLKQKLSGIILSV
+9 NLPLKQKLSCIILSV
-24 VILMLLFF
+24 LTLILLFF
-32 FLAFQISRY
+32 LLALQISKY

-46 LYKAI
+46 LYRAI
-51 AGNLSFSANTVSKN
+51 AGNLSFSASTISKH
-65 LKNIEALSSVIISQ
+65 LKNIESFSSVVIAQ
-79 KEIQESL
+79 KEVQESL
-86 DAINSD
+86 DAVNSN
-92 DDVLTLSKGYSLLNE
+92 DDVLTLSKNYSLLNE
-107 IVSTYQQTY
+107 VVSTYQQTY
-116 KRNNLS
+116 KQNNLS
-122 CIALVNPH
+122 CIALINPR
-130 FTNCSSYPVLNRISP
+130 FTNCSNFPVMSRIPP
-145 ELRET
+145 EFLREI
-150 FLQKASQASG
+150 LQKAAQASG

-165 SDSSNQQLILS
+165 SDSSNHYLILS
-176 RQIRKIENMSLKPLG
+176 RQIRKTENLSLKPLG
-191 YLLLFIDLK
+191 YLLLFINLDDLVG
-200 DMVESANQAVNTYE
+200 DANQAVNTYE
-214 SGNYL
+214 SGHYL
-219 IYDNGQPIYHSA
+219 IYDNEKLIYHSE
-231 GISDNSAPLLYE
+231 GISQDWALLLYE
-243 KLQRPYGIIEQ
+243 KLQRPYDIIKQ
-254 NGRSYFAVRS
+254 NRHKYFAVRS

-419 SLATLLR
+419 SLAALLR
-426 ATLSNKKSLVPLNY
+426 ATLSNEKSLVPLNY

-461 FHFYDSECTE
+461 FRFYDSECTE
-471 NLKNTLVLPLTIQPL
+471 NLKNALVLPLIIQPL

-494 MEEMTETCEISV
+494 MEEMTKTCEISV

>member
-1 MKHLKQLG
+1 MKYLS
-9 NLPLKQKLSGIILSV
+9 NLPLKQKLSCIILSV
-24 VILMLLFF
+24 LTLILLFF
-32 FLAFQISRY
+32 LLALQISKY

-46 LYKAI
+46 LYRAI
-51 AGNLSFSANTVSKN
+51 AGNLSFSASTISKH
-65 LKNIEALSSVIISQ
+65 LKNIESFSSVVIAQ
-79 KEIQESL
+79 KEVQESL
-86 DAINSD
+86 DAVNSN
-92 DDVLTLSKGYSLLNE
+92 DDVLTLSKNYSLLNE
-107 IVSTYQQTY
+107 VVSTYQQTY
-116 KRNNLS
+116 KQNNLS
-122 CIALVNPH
+122 CIALVNPR
-130 FTNCSSYPVLNRISP
+130 FTNCSNFPVMSRIPP
-145 ELRET
+145 EFLREI
-150 FLQKASQASG
+150 LQKAAQASG

-165 SDSSNQQLILS
+165 SDSSNHYLILS
-176 RQIRKIENMSLKPLG
+176 RQIRKTENLSLKPLG
-191 YLLLFIDLK
+191 YLLLFINLDDLVG
-200 DMVESANQAVNTYE
+200 DANQAVNTYE
-214 SGNYL
+214 SGHYL
-219 IYDNGQPIYHSA
+219 IYDNEKLIYHSE
-231 GISDNSAPLLYE
+231 GISQDWALLLYE
-243 KLQRPYGIIEQ
+243 KLKRPYDIIKQ
-254 NGRSYFAVRS
+254 NRHKYFAVRS

-419 SLATLLR
+419 SLAALLR
-426 ATLSNKKSLVPLNY
+426 ATLSNEKSLVPLNY

-461 FHFYDSECTE
+461 FRFYDSECTE
-471 NLKNTLVLPLTIQPL
+471 NLKNALVLPLTIQPL

>member
-1 MKHLKQLG
+1 MKYLS
-9 NLPLKQKLSGIILSV
+9 NLPLKQKLSCIILSV
-24 VILMLLFF
+24 LTLILLFF
-32 FLAFQISRY
+32 LLALQISKY

-46 LYKAI
+46 LYRAI
-51 AGNLSFSANTVSKN
+51 AGNLSFSASTISKH
-65 LKNIEALSSVIISQ
+65 LKNIESFSSVVIAQ
-79 KEIQESL
+79 KEVQESL
-86 DAINSD
+86 DAVNSN
-92 DDVLTLSKGYSLLNE
+92 DDVLTLSKNYSLLNE
-107 IVSTYQQTY
+107 VVSTYQQTY
-116 KRNNLS
+116 KQNNLS
-122 CIALVNPH
+122 CIALVNPR
-130 FTNCSSYPVLNRISP
+130 FTNCSNFPVMSRIPP
-145 ELRET
+145 EFLREI
-150 FLQKASQASG
+150 LQKAAQASG

-165 SDSSNQQLILS
+165 SDSSNHYLILS
-176 RQIRKIENMSLKPLG
+176 RQIRKTENLSLKPLG
-191 YLLLFIDLK
+191 YLLLFINLDDLVG
-200 DMVESANQAVNTYE
+200 DANQAVNTYE
-214 SGNYL
+214 SGHYL
-219 IYDNGQPIYHSA
+219 IYDNEKLIYHSE
-231 GISDNSAPLLYE
+231 GISQDWALLLYE
-243 KLQRPYGIIEQ
+243 KLQRPYDIIKQ
-254 NGRSYFAVRS
+254 NRHKYFAVRS

-419 SLATLLR
+419 SLAALLR
-426 ATLSNKKSLVPLNY
+426 ATLSNEKSLVPLNY

-461 FHFYDSECTE
+461 FRFYDSECTE
-471 NLKNTLVLPLTIQPL
+471 NLKNALVLPLTIQPL

-523 SSFEENLLENLQNGS
+523 SSFEENLLENLQNRS

-565 SFRNEEDKAIAII
+565 SFLNEEDKAIAII

>member
-1 MKHLKQLG
+1 MKYLS
-9 NLPLKQKLSGIILSV
+9 NLPLKQKLSCIILSV
-24 VILMLLFF
+24 LTLILLFF
-32 FLAFQISRY
+32 LLALQISKY

-46 LYKAI
+46 LYRAI
-51 AGNLSFSANTVSKN
+51 AGNLSFSASTISKH
-65 LKNIEALSSVIISQ
+65 LKNIESFSSVVIAQ
-79 KEIQESL
+79 KEVQESL
-86 DAINSD
+86 DAVNSN
-92 DDVLTLSKGYSLLNE
+92 DDVLTLSKNYSLLNE
-107 IVSTYQQTY
+107 VVSTYQQTY
-116 KRNNLS
+116 KQNNLS
-122 CIALVNPH
+122 CIALVNPR
-130 FTNCSSYPVLNRISP
+130 FTNCSNFPVMSRIPP
-145 ELRET
+145 EFLREI
-150 FLQKASQASG
+150 LQKAAQASG

-165 SDSSNQQLILS
+165 SDSSNHYLILS
-176 RQIRKIENMSLKPLG
+176 RQIRKTENLSLKPLG
-191 YLLLFIDLK
+191 YLLLFINLDDLVG
-200 DMVESANQAVNTYE
+200 DANQAVNTYE
-214 SGNYL
+214 SGHYL
-219 IYDNGQPIYHSA
+219 IYDNEKLIYHSE
-231 GISDNSAPLLYE
+231 GISQDWALLLYE
-243 KLQRPYGIIEQ
+243 KLQRPYDIIKQ
-254 NGRSYFAVRS
+254 NRHKYFAVRS

-269 EWNYINLIPYDDI
+269 EWNYIDLIPYDDI

-419 SLATLLR
+419 SLAALLR
-426 ATLSNKKSLVPLNY
+426 ATLSNEKSLVPLNY

-461 FHFYDSECTE
+461 FRFYDSECTE
-471 NLKNTLVLPLTIQPL
+471 NLKNALVLPLTIQPL

>member
-1 MKHLKQLG
+1 MKYLS
-9 NLPLKQKLSGIILSV
+9 NLPLKQKLSCIILSV
-24 VILMLLFF
+24 LTLILLFF
-32 FLAFQISRY
+32 LLALQISKY

-46 LYKAI
+46 LYRAI
-51 AGNLSFSANTVSKN
+51 TGNLSFSASTISKH
-65 LKNIEALSSVIISQ
+65 LKNIESFSSVVIAQ
-79 KEIQESL
+79 KEVQESL
-86 DAINSD
+86 DAVNSN
-92 DDVLTLSKGYSLLNE
+92 DDVLTLSKNYSLLNE
-107 IVSTYQQTY
+107 VVSTYQQTY
-116 KRNNLS
+116 KQNNLS
-122 CIALVNPH
+122 CIALVNPR
-130 FTNCSSYPVLNRISP
+130 FTNCSNFPVMSRIPP
-145 ELRET
+145 EFLREI
-150 FLQKASQASG
+150 LQKAAQASG

-165 SDSSNQQLILS
+165 SDSSNHYLILS
-176 RQIRKIENMSLKPLG
+176 RQIRKTENLSLKPLG
-191 YLLLFIDLK
+191 YLLLFINLDDLVG
-200 DMVESANQAVNTYE
+200 DANQAVNTYE
-214 SGNYL
+214 SGHYL
-219 IYDNGQPIYHSA
+219 IYDNEKLIYHSE
-231 GISDNSAPLLYE
+231 GISQDWALLLYE
-243 KLQRPYGIIEQ
+243 KLQRPYDIIKQ
-254 NGRSYFAVRS
+254 NRHKYFAVRS

-419 SLATLLR
+419 SLAALLR
-426 ATLSNKKSLVPLNY
+426 ATLSNEKSLVPLNY

-461 FHFYDSECTE
+461 FRFYDSECTE
-471 NLKNTLVLPLTIQPL
+471 NLKNALVLPLTIQPL

-565 SFRNEEDKAIAII
+565 SFLNEEDKAIAII

>member
-1 MKHLKQLG
+1 MKYLS
-9 NLPLKQKLSGIILSV
+9 NLPLKQKLSCIILSV
-24 VILMLLFF
+24 LTLILLFF
-32 FLAFQISRY
+32 LLALQISKY

-46 LYKAI
+46 LYRAI
-51 AGNLSFSANTVSKN
+51 AGNLSFSASTISKH
-65 LKNIEALSSVIISQ
+65 LKNIESFSSVVIAQ
-79 KEIQESL
+79 REVQESL
-86 DAINSD
+86 DAVNSN
-92 DDVLTLSKGYSLLNE
+92 DDVLTLSKNYSLLNE
-107 IVSTYQQTY
+107 VVSTYQQTY
-116 KRNNLS
+116 KQNNLS
-122 CIALVNPH
+122 CIALVNPR
-130 FTNCSSYPVLNRISP
+130 FTNCSNFPVMSRIPP
-145 ELRET
+145 EFLREI
-150 FLQKASQASG
+150 LQKAAQASG

-165 SDSSNQQLILS
+165 SDSSNHYLILS
-176 RQIRKIENMSLKPLG
+176 RQIRKTENLSLKPLG
-191 YLLLFIDLK
+191 YLLLFINLDDLVG
-200 DMVESANQAVNTYE
+200 DANQAVNTYE
-214 SGNYL
+214 SGHYL
-219 IYDNGQPIYHSA
+219 IYDNEKLIYHSE
-231 GISDNSAPLLYE
+231 GISQDWALLLYE
-243 KLQRPYGIIEQ
+243 KLQRPYDIIKQ
-254 NGRSYFAVRS
+254 NRHKYFAVRS

-419 SLATLLR
+419 SLAALLR
-426 ATLSNKKSLVPLNY
+426 ATLSNEKSLVPLNY

-461 FHFYDSECTE
+461 FRFYDSECTE
-471 NLKNTLVLPLTIQPL
+471 NLKNALVLPLTIQPL

>member
-1 MKHLKQLG
+1 MKYLS
-9 NLPLKQKLSGIILSV
+9 NLPLKQKLSCIILSV
-24 VILMLLFF
+24 LTLILLFF
-32 FLAFQISRY
+32 LLALQISKY

-46 LYKAI
+46 LYRAI
-51 AGNLSFSANTVSKN
+51 AGNLSFSASTISKH
-65 LKNIEALSSVIISQ
+65 LKNIESFSSVVIAQ
-79 KEIQESL
+79 KEVQESL
-86 DAINSD
+86 DAVNSN
-92 DDVLTLSKGYSLLNE
+92 DDVLTLSKNYSLLNE
-107 IVSTYQQTY
+107 VVSTYQQTY
-116 KRNNLS
+116 KQNNLS
-122 CIALVNPH
+122 CIALVNPR
-130 FTNCSSYPVLNRISP
+130 FTNCSNFPVMSRIPP
-145 ELRET
+145 EFLREI
-150 FLQKASQASG
+150 LQKAAQASG

-165 SDSSNQQLILS
+165 SDSSNHYLILS
-176 RQIRKIENMSLKPLG
+176 RQIRKTENLSLKPLG
-191 YLLLFIDLK
+191 YLLLFINLDDLVG
-200 DMVESANQAVNTYE
+200 DANQAVNTYE
-214 SGNYL
+214 SGHYL
-219 IYDNGQPIYHSA
+219 IYDNEKLIYHSE
-231 GISDNSAPLLYE
+231 GISQDWALLLYE
-243 KLQRPYGIIEQ
+243 KLQRPYDIIKQ
-254 NGRSYFAVRS
+254 NRHKYFAVRS

-355 SFDAMAERIQHL
+355 SFDAIAERIQHL

-419 SLATLLR
+419 SLAALLR
-426 ATLSNKKSLVPLNY
+426 ATLSNEKSLVPLNY

-461 FHFYDSECTE
+461 FRFYDSECTE
-471 NLKNTLVLPLTIQPL
+471 NLKNALVLPLTIQPL

>member
-1 MKHLKQLG
+1 MKYLS
-9 NLPLKQKLSGIILSV
+9 NLPLKQKLSCIILSV
-24 VILMLLFF
+24 LTLILLFF
-32 FLAFQISRY
+32 LLALQISKY

-46 LYKAI
+46 LYRAI
-51 AGNLSFSANTVSKN
+51 AGNLSFSASTISKH
-65 LKNIEALSSVIISQ
+65 LKNIESFSSVVIAQ
-79 KEIQESL
+79 KEVQESL
-86 DAINSD
+86 DAVNSN
-92 DDVLTLSKGYSLLNE
+92 DDVLTLSKNYSLLNE
-107 IVSTYQQTY
+107 VVSTYQQTY
-116 KRNNLS
+116 KQNNLS
-122 CIALVNPH
+122 CIALVNPR
-130 FTNCSSYPVLNRISP
+130 FTNCSNFPVMSRIPP
-145 ELRET
+145 EFLREI
-150 FLQKASQASG
+150 LQKAAQASG

-165 SDSSNQQLILS
+165 SDSSNHYLILS
-176 RQIRKIENMSLKPLG
+176 RQIRKTENLSLKPLG
-191 YLLLFIDLK
+191 YLLLFINLDDLVG
-200 DMVESANQAVNTYE
+200 DANQAVNTYE
-214 SGNYL
+214 SGHYL
-219 IYDNGQPIYHSA
+219 IYDNEKLIYHSE
-231 GISDNSAPLLYE
+231 GISQDWALLLYE
-243 KLQRPYGIIEQ
+243 KLQRPYDIIKQ
-254 NGRSYFAVRS
+254 NRHKYFAVRS

-384 ALESQINPHFLYN
+384 VLESQINPHFLYN

-419 SLATLLR
+419 SLAALLR
-426 ATLSNKKSLVPLNY
+426 ATLSNEKSLVPLNY

-461 FHFYDSECTE
+461 FRFYDSECTE
-471 NLKNTLVLPLTIQPL
+471 NLKNALVLPLTIQPL

>member
-1 MKHLKQLG
+1 MKYLS
-9 NLPLKQKLSGIILSV
+9 NLPLKQKLSCIILSV
-24 VILMLLFF
+24 LTLILLFF
-32 FLAFQISRY
+32 LLALQISKY

-46 LYKAI
+46 LYRAI
-51 AGNLSFSANTVSKN
+51 AGNLSFSASTISKH
-65 LKNIEALSSVIISQ
+65 LKNIESFSSVVIAQ
-79 KEIQESL
+79 KEVQESL
-86 DAINSD
+86 DAVNSN
-92 DDVLTLSKGYSLLNE
+92 DDVLTLSKNYSLLNE
-107 IVSTYQQTY
+107 VVSTYQQTY
-116 KRNNLS
+116 KQNNLS
-122 CIALVNPH
+122 CIALVNPR
-130 FTNCSSYPVLNRISP
+130 FTNCSNFPVMSRIPP
-145 ELRET
+145 EFLREI
-150 FLQKASQASG
+150 LQKTAQASG

-165 SDSSNQQLILS
+165 SDSSNHYLILS
-176 RQIRKIENMSLKPLG
+176 RQIRKTENLSLKPLG
-191 YLLLFIDLK
+191 YLLLFINLDDLVG
-200 DMVESANQAVNTYE
+200 DANQAVNTYE
-214 SGNYL
+214 SGHYL
-219 IYDNGQPIYHSA
+219 IYDNEKLIYHSE
-231 GISDNSAPLLYE
+231 GISQDWALLLYE
-243 KLQRPYGIIEQ
+243 KLQRPYDIIKQ
-254 NGRSYFAVRS
+254 NRHKYFAVRS

-355 SFDAMAERIQHL
+355 SFDAMVERIQHL

-419 SLATLLR
+419 SLAALLR
-426 ATLSNKKSLVPLNY
+426 ATLSNEKSLVPLNY

-461 FHFYDSECTE
+461 FRFYDSECTE
-471 NLKNTLVLPLTIQPL
+471 NLKNALVLPLTIQPL

-578 TLPFIFEEPQS
+578 TLPFRFEEPQS